1 MVKSNQLTLQQKNS
15 MVSVGF
21 VVSVQHFSSSN
32 VCTSQHFFSSVLC
45 VFRIFSC
52 KYLTISYFQNTQT
65 NYTSIDFY
73 NKFSAC
79 ERSIFAVG
87 MFSGLLTW
95 VRLLLIRVWSV
106 DFGLFDYFV
115 LSCTISFHQHRIV
128 HVGSFAPNAACFS
141 VDIVLCSSFHDKI
154 WQQI

>member
-52 KYLTISYFQNTQT
+52 KYLTISYFQNIQT
-65 NYTSIDFY
+65 NYT
-73 NKFSAC
+73 
-79 ERSIFAVG
+79 EHR
-87 MFSGLLTW
+87 LLQRVFCLWTQYICSRYVEW
-95 VRLLLIRVWSV
+95 VVNMDLVPVDQSLISWFWLVRLFCTRFHSTNTE
-106 DFGLFDYFV
+106 V
-115 LSCTISFHQHRIV
+115 LMLVC
-128 HVGSFAPNAACFS
+128 FAPNAACFS
-141 VDIVLCSSFHDKI
+141 VDIVLYSSFHNKI
-154 WQQI
+154 WQ